1 MIRAGNARCW
11 MFALA
16 LALAGVGCDRTPRNP
31 ASAPPAP
38 TNASAKG
45 EGKAANP
52 GAEADALVVEADR
65 LTGAGDWAGAATVY
79 ERAVKMRPEEEELRF
94 NLAYAYMQLKRT
106 NDAIAQYR
114 ECVRILPE
122 YGEAHN
128 NLGNILRKKGDF
140 PGAIEEFQL
149 AIRHSPSNSNAHNN
163 LGTALALQ
171 GKLPEAVPYFVRA
184 TQLNP
189 NYAEAWGNLGT
200 AYVQEGRARDGIA
213 PLRRALALNP
223 QLETARRALAKAER
237 QLSGKP

>member
-1 MIRAGNARCW
+1 MICAGTTRCW
-11 MFALA
+11 MFAFA
-16 LALAGVGCDRTPRNP
+16 LALAGVGCDRTPRDP
-31 ASAPPAP
+31 AAAGAS
-38 TNASAKG
+38 TNGTATRD
-45 EGKAANP
+45 GKAANP

-65 LTGAGDWAGAATVY
+65 LTEAHDWAGAANAY
-79 ERAVKMRPEEEELRF
+79 ERVVKVRPEEEELRF

-128 NLGNILRKKGDF
+128 NLGNILRKTGDF
-140 PGAIEEFQL
+140 HGAIDEFQL

-163 LGTALALQ
+163 LGTAFALQ
-171 GKLPEAVPYFVRA
+171 GKVPEAVPYFVRA

-189 NYAEAWGNLGT
+189 NYAEAWGNLGM
-200 AYVQEGRARDGIA
+200 AYVQEGRARESIA

-223 QLETARRALAKAER
+223 QQETARRALAKAER
-237 QLSGKP
+237 QLAGKP